1 MVSITPLPYVY
12 KYILI
17 MFIPQLSCSLPHCF
31 FPLPSLLFSLFKIFS
46 YFSCFFS
53 LCLSVF
59 LLWWPPPHCV
69 LFGFLILSWISW
81 MKITYRSVVPASGYT
96 AEENVLFF
104 SQRPL
109 KTACSYS
116 GKDEISWGNQYLP
129 LKAWGWIAS
138 SCVGPLSA
146 NRNVLRPRMPKH
158 CLVLKTAF
166 RLAPFHLPALTFLSS
181 SSSLM
186 FPERSAFIWANHS

>member
-1 MVSITPLPYVY
+1 
-12 KYILI
+12 
-17 MFIPQLSCSLPHCF
+17 MFPSTL
-31 FPLPSLLFSLFKIFS
+31 PLPSSQTVF
-46 YFSCFFS
+46 YFHFLKYFHISAASSSPSISPSSCS
-53 LCLSVF
+53 GD
-59 LLWWPPPHCV
+59 PPPPCV

-96 AEENVLFF
+96 TEENVLFF

-129 LKAWGWIAS
+129 LMAWGWIAS

-166 RLAPFHLPALTFLSS
+166 HLAPFHLPALAFLSS

-186 FPERSAFIWANHS
+186 FPERSAFI